1 MSNKLQVAF
10 AVLAGYC
17 LGRRRKLRTAAAL
30 AAAGLAGRASCGNG
44 GPLSQGVKALGSTPE
59 LQQITERL
67 RGELVE
73 AGKTAVMT
81 AASRQIDSLSQK
93 LQERAGSLGDV
104 GEAADKVTKQASRE
118 EEGEEEDYEEEPEE
132 EAGEEAGEEEGEEEE
147 AEEPARAKRPARTQE
162 KAEGEGARRRT
173 RPVRR
178 AGQSRG

>member
-44 GPLSQGVKALGSTPE
+44 GPLAQGVKALGSNVE
-59 LQQITERL
+59 LQQITDRL

-73 AGKTAVMT
+73 AAKTAAMT
-81 AASRQIDSLSQK
+81 AATRQIDSLSQR
-93 LQERAGSLGDV
+93 LQERAGSLGGV
-104 GEAADKVTKQASRE
+104 GEAADKVTKQASRD
-118 EEGEEEDYEEEPEE
+118 EEGEEEDYEEEPE
-132 EAGEEAGEEEGEEEE
+132 EEAGEEEGEEEE

>member
-44 GPLSQGVKALGSTPE
+44 GPLAQGVKALGSTPE
-59 LQQITERL
+59 LQQLTERL

-81 AASRQIDSLSQK
+81 AASRQIDSLSQR
-93 LQERAGSLGDV
+93 LQERAGSLGGV
-104 GEAADKVTKQASRE
+104 GEAADKVTKQASRDE
-118 EEGEEEDYEEEPEE
+118 EGEEGEEEDYEEEPE
-132 EAGEEAGEEEGEEEE
+132 EEAGEEEGEEEE